1 MTSLMK
7 TNAHT
12 TIASAEIEHLK
23 TTISQKDDMIKYL
36 QKFIKD
42 EEVRTCDL
50 IKKHDTLLERIA
62 ELTVGGQ
69 ELCFETLVNETPN
82 ATIQMA
88 PENCQYVA
96 KNGRLLSVQ
105 MIITK
110 TETSANSP
118 QKLHTEQSDMALAMK
133 LAAEELH

>member
-12 TIASAEIEHLK
+12 PIASAEIEHLK

-36 QKFIKD
+36 LKFIKD
-42 EEVRTCDL
+42 EEVRTSDL
-50 IKKHDTLLERIA
+50 IKKHDTLLERLA

-69 ELCFETLVNETPN
+69 DLCFETLVNETPD

-96 KNGRLLSVQ
+96 KNGQLLSVQ

-110 TETSANSP
+110 NETSVNSA
-118 QKLHTEQSDMALAMK
+118 QQLHTEESDMALARK
-133 LAAEELH
+133 LAAEEIH

>member
-1 MTSLMK
+1 MK

-12 TIASAEIEHLK
+12 PIASAEIEHLK

-36 QKFIKD
+36 LKFIKD
-42 EEVRTCDL
+42 EEVRTSDL
-50 IKKHDTLLERIA
+50 IKKHDTLLERLA

-69 ELCFETLVNETPN
+69 DLCFETLVNETPD

-96 KNGRLLSVQ
+96 KNGQLLSVQ

-110 TETSANSP
+110 NETSVNSA
-118 QKLHTEQSDMALAMK
+118 QQLHTEESDMALARK
-133 LAAEELH
+133 LAAEEIH